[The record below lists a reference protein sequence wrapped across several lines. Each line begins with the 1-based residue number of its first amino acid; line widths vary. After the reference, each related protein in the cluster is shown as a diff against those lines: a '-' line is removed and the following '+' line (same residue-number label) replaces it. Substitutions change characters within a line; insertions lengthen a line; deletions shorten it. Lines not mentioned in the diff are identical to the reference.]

1 MSDTEKKIIHL
12 HKIIDTIRSINRILN
27 SGEEQE
33 LMIKKVCD
41 VLVNIRGYY
50 YSWILLFDKNKE
62 IKFLE
67 GTGPAEGIE
76 KIKLWI
82 RDGNLPET
90 FSEAL
95 TKNEVVIVD
104 ETSYKCPLKLDLS
117 LWTPFITPIIIDNEL
132 EGVLCAA
139 ISNKDANHSKEKI
152 NLTDIANEIGYALA
166 RLRQHERIEER
177 ELRYRTVFEN
187 TGAATCINENDGTI
201 SLANEGF
208 AKLSG
213 YTLKQ
218 IQNKKRWMDFVHP
231 EDLKRMTEQ
240 HLLRRSGKDKALRN
254 YQFRF
259 LDKDKNIKHINLFV
273 DLIPG
278 TDKSI
283 TSLIDITMQVNTE
296 KELKKNQLIL
306 SSITNSAQDAII
318 LINNQGNVVF
328 WNPAAEKMFG
338 YKQSEILGKNLHQLI
353 TPEDLY
359 EKYKKNFANFK
370 QTGKGAFVGKTIEVE
385 AKKSNGEIIPVEVS
399 LASTKID
406 NMWGATGII
415 RDISARKSLLRT
427 NTMLSKAIESSPVS
441 IIISDKNGDIEYVN
455 SYFEEKTGYRKEEV
469 LGKSPILL
477 LYEELSDSFYDE
489 VLTKLRTEKRWHG
502 ELKNRKKNGDLLW
515 EQVDISP
522 ICNIQGEITKYVSI
536 REDITK
542 KKETLIELQ
551 QAKEIAE
558 HNEKRFKAL
567 HDASFGGIAIHDKG
581 TILDCNQG
589 LSNITGYSHEELVG
603 MNGLLLLAEECR
615 KEVLHK
621 IIKGQHEPYEAYG
634 LRKNGQKYPLRIEG
648 KMIPYYNKIMRITE
662 FRDITEQKKIEE
674 ELIRSKEKAEESDR
688 LKSAFLANMSHEI
701 RTPMN
706 GILGFTDLLM
716 EPNLSQDNKQ
726 EFLEIIKASGDKM
739 LSTLNDIIDV
749 AKIEAGM
756 VKLKKEE
763 VNLSTFINGLY
774 NFFLP
779 ETQKKNLELIMNE
792 NNNKPLQDYDTD
804 PVKLNSIL
812 TNLIK
817 NAIKFTTEGYIEFGY
832 TNTNDSITFYVT
844 DTGIGIPEESQKN
857 IFERFIQADVAM
869 SRVYEGSG
877 LGLSIAK
884 SYTEMLGGTISLRS
898 EQKKGTTVFV
908 ELPYQ
913 ENSGMKYENVQTE
926 TNKEMEKASNNL
938 KVLIAEDDSISVE
951 LLKLF
956 LKKVASEVI
965 VAKNGV
971 ECLNEFKQ
979 NPDID
984 LILMDIK
991 MPIMDGYS
999 VSQKIREFNKDVKI
1013 IAQTAFAQ
1021 EDENIKALD
1030 AGCDVF
1036 ITKPIN
1042 KRILLESIKTL
1053 FQDETNT

>member
-12 HKIIDTIRSINRILN
+12 HKIIDTIRSINRVLN

-50 YSWILLFDKNKE
+50 YSWILLFDEKKEMKSLEAAGPKEEIEE
-62 IKFLE
+62 IKS
-67 GTGPAEGIE
+67 
-76 KIKLWI
+76 WI
-82 RDGNLPET
+82 RKGNLPET
-90 FSEAL
+90 FSEVL
-95 TKNEVVIVD
+95 TKNEVVIVN
-104 ETSYKCPLKLDLS
+104 ESTYKCPVKLDLNV
-117 LWTPFITPIIIDNEL
+117 WTLFITPIFVDNEL

-139 ISNKDANHSKEKI
+139 ASNKDAHHAKEKV
-152 NLTDIANEIGYALA
+152 NLSDIANEIGYALA
-166 RLRQHERIEER
+166 RSRQKERIAER
-177 ELRYRTVFEN
+177 EQRYRTVFEN
-187 TGAATCINENDGTI
+187 TGAATCIIENDGTI

-208 AKLSG
+208 AELSG
-213 YTLKQ
+213 YPLVE
-218 IQNKKRWMDFVHP
+218 ILNNKNWKDFVHA
-231 EDLKRMTEQ
+231 EDLKRMMEQ
-240 HLLRRSGKDKALRN
+240 HDLRRVEKDRALRN

-259 LDKDKNIKHINLFV
+259 IDKDKNIKHINLYV

-278 TDKSI
+278 TDRSI
-283 TSLIDITMQVNTE
+283 TSLIDVTMQVNAE
-296 KELKKNQLIL
+296 EELKENQLIL

-318 LINNQGNVVF
+318 LINNLGNIVF

-338 YKQSEILGKNLHQLI
+338 YKKSEILGKNLHQLL
-353 TPEDLY
+353 TPEYLH
-359 EKYKKNFANFK
+359 EKFTVNFPNFK
-370 QTGKGAFVGKTIEVE
+370 HSGEGALIGKTIVLE

-399 LASTKID
+399 LASTKIE
-406 NMWGATGII
+406 NKWGATGII
-415 RDISARKSLLRT
+415 RDISTRESLQRT

-441 IIISDKNGDIEYVN
+441 IVITDKEGNIEYVN
-455 SYFEEKTGYRKEEV
+455 PYFEEKTGYKKEEV
-469 LGKSPILL
+469 LGKSPLLL
-477 LYEELSDSFYDE
+477 LYDELSDSFFDE
-489 VLTKLRTEKRWHG
+489 ILAKLRIENRWHG
-502 ELKNRKKNGDLLW
+502 EIKNKKKNGDLLW

-522 ICNIQGEITKYVSI
+522 ICNIQGEITQYVYI
-536 REDITK
+536 REDITN
-542 KKETLIELQ
+542 KKESLSELQ
-551 QAKEIAE
+551 QAKENAE

-615 KEVLHK
+615 KEVLQK
-621 IIKGQHEPYEAYG
+621 IIKGHHDPYEAYG
-634 LRKNGQKYPLRIEG
+634 LKKNGQKYPLRIEG

-716 EPNLSQDNKQ
+716 EPNLSPENKQ

-739 LSTLNDIIDV
+739 LNTLNDIIDV

-756 VKLKKEE
+756 VKLNKEE
-763 VNLSTFINGLY
+763 VNLSTFINSLY
-774 NFFLP
+774 HFFLP
-779 ETQKKNLELIMNE
+779 ETQKKNLKLIMNE
-792 NNNKPLQDYDTD
+792 NNNNPLQDYNTD

-817 NAIKFTTEGYIEFGY
+817 NAIKFTTKGYIEYGY
-832 TNTNDSITFYVT
+832 TNTKDSITFYVT
-844 DTGIGIPEESQKN
+844 DTGIGIAEENQKN

-884 SYTEMLGGTISLRS
+884 SYTEMLGGTISLHS
-898 EQKKGTTVFV
+898 ELKKGTTFFV
-908 ELPYQ
+908 KLPYQ
-913 ENSGMKYENVQTE
+913 EKSPVINDNSQ
-926 TNKEMEKASNNL
+926 TNKEIEKASNNI
-938 KVLIAEDDSISVE
+938 KVLIAEDDPVSVE

-965 VAKNGV
+965 VTQNGV
-971 ECLNEFKQ
+971 ECLNLIKQ
-979 NPDID
+979 NPEID
-984 LILMDIK
+984 LILMDVK
-991 MPIMDGYS
+991 MPEMDGYS
-999 VSQKIREFNKDVKI
+999 VAKKIREFNNNVKI
-1013 IAQTAFAQ
+1013 ITQTAFAQ
-1021 EDENIKALD
+1021 EDENKKAID
-1030 AGCDVF
+1030 AGSNAF

-1042 KRILLESIKTL
+1042 KRILIESIKTL
-1053 FQDETNT
+1053 FPEI